1 MELLE
6 RIGQRIERLSPLLFA
21 ALLFVIVAVRSGISP
36 IGSEF
41 VNWLRISARIYPEA
55 ESYLISSP
63 LPLGLMKALGYPGD
77 YIWWAF
83 GFAVYLVWV
92 IISVKFILREF
103 TNNKHLALAVFFL
116 STPVS
121 MSLSM
126 LGHIDIYTLIGAT
139 IAVWGRFSFHI
150 FVGALVTVGGN
161 SDQSLAS
168 IACLIFLAVA
178 GSAKARKILPYWIL
192 VSLISYGFLHLVIKV
207 PGSHDTKQI
216 ILSNLNYVSSHSLSV
231 WSLMAYSLF
240 GILWF
245 LVGKALFET
254 YSGLKLISASVGVIA
269 LPMSMCFLIADGT
282 RVGTTVGFLA
292 LLILLDESKFRNPLP
307 KAFRLQLLGFLT
319 LFLAMFPSILVD
331 VSGKLRIPLRK
342 IFEALG
348 YL

>member
-6 RIGQRIERLSPLLFA
+6 RIGQHLERVSPLRFA
-21 ALLFVIVAVRSGISP
+21 AFLFVVVAVRSGISP

-41 VNWLRISARIYPEA
+41 VNWLRISAKSYPEA

-63 LPLGLMKALGYPGD
+63 LPIGLMKGLGYPGD

-92 IISVKFILREF
+92 VISVKFILREF
-103 TNNKHLALAVFFL
+103 TNNRHVALSVFFL

-126 LGHIDIYTLIGAT
+126 LGHIDVYTLIGAT
-139 IAVWGRFSFHI
+139 IVVWGRFRFHI
-150 FVGALVTVGGN
+150 FVGALITVGGN

-168 IACLIFLAVA
+168 IACLIFLALA
-178 GSAKARKILPYWIL
+178 GSVKARKILPYWIL

-216 ILSNLNYVSSHSLSV
+216 ILSNVKYVSSHSFSV

-245 LVGKALFET
+245 LVAKALFDK
-254 YSGLKLISASVGVIA
+254 YSGARLISASIGVIA
-269 LPMSMCFLIADGT
+269 LPMAMCFLIADGT

-307 KAFRLQLLGFLT
+307 DAFRLQLLGFLT
-319 LFLAMFPSILVD
+319 LFLAIFPNILVD
-331 VSGKLRIPLRK
+331 VSGELRIPLRK